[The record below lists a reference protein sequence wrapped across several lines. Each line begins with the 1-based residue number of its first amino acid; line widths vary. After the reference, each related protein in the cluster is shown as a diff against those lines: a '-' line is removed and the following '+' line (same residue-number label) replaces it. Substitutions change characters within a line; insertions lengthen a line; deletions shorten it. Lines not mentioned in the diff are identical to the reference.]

1 MAKKKFEYK
10 RYQYKLSP
18 IGMSISEFNKLVRE
32 SLDSIWSKYGLNTIT
47 TTSTLIDP
55 NPTTIT
61 TNWASTNYS
70 WDVISP
76 SVSNYS
82 VRFNDA
88 WDTVSNTPSG
98 SLYYMD
104 FTGASD
110 VANNTIS
117 VSMDNG

>member
-18 IGMSISEFNKLVRE
+18 IGMSIYELNNLVRE
-32 SLDSIWSKYGLNTIT
+32 SLSKYYLNTIT

-70 WDVISP
+70 WDVTSP
-76 SVSNYS
+76 SVSNYY

-88 WDTVSNTPSG
+88 WNTVSNTPSG

-104 FTGASD
+104 FPGTSNT
-110 VANNTIS
+110 ANNTIS